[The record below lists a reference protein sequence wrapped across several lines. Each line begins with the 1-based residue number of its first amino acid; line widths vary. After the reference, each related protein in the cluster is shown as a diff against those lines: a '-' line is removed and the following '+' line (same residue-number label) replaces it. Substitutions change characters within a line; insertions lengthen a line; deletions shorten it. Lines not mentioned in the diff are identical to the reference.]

1 VSEAFLVSLRVV
13 ALALAFAVPAG
24 LALGLLLA
32 RGRFAGRALVDA
44 LVLLPLVLP
53 PSVVGYGL
61 LLGFGRRG
69 PVGRVLEAL
78 FGVRLVYSTAGAAL
92 AVAVVSLPLMAKG
105 AEAAFAGVDRR
116 LEEIARAHGMGGL
129 RAFSFVTLPLAAP
142 GLAVA
147 LTLTALRAFGE
158 FGATLTF
165 AGYLGGATATAPLEL
180 YIALQSGDDARAG
193 RIALGLSL
201 AAGLA
206 TLAIAR
212 WGRRRP

>member
-1 VSEAFLVSLRVV
+1 MSEAFFVSMRVV
-13 ALALAFAVPAG
+13 ALALLLAVPAG
-24 LALGLLLA
+24 VGLGLLLA
-32 RGRFAGRALVDA
+32 RGRFAGRGLVDA

-69 PVGRVLEAL
+69 PVGRMLEAL
-78 FGVRLVYSTAGAAL
+78 FGVRLVYTTAGAAL

-105 AEAAFAGVDRR
+105 AEAAFAAVDRR
-116 LEEIARAHGMGGL
+116 LEEAALAHGMGRA

-165 AGYLGGATATAPLEL
+165 AGYLGGVTATAPLEL
-180 YIALQSGDDARAG
+180 YIAMQSGDDARAG
-193 RIALGLSL
+193 RLALGLSL
-201 AAGLA
+201 TAGLA
-206 TLAIAR
+206 TAAIAR